1 MRNQAEYKK
10 LRKEAKSKTRWAMK
24 EYENLD
30 GYQNK
35 NPGVLSRQLISEWV
49 ARGDKEPIEVKR

>member
-1 MRNQAEYKK
+1 M
-10 LRKEAKSKTRWAMK
+10 KSKTRWAMK